1 MSTVKKVCICAFC
14 TALCYV
20 LPLVFHALTIG
31 TVFSPMHLPVLLC
44 GLVCGWPYGAVC
56 GVVGPLLSSLLTS
69 MPPAA
74 GLVGMVPELCA
85 YGLFSGLLLK
95 FTRTGRTFADL
106 YLALVPAMLLGRVAG
121 GVAKAVTFR
130 AQAKGYSIAAWG
142 SSYLVGTLAAIVMQL
157 IVLPALVVLLMRA
170 GAIPPRYPKT
180 AAAK

>member
-1 MSTVKKVCICAFC
+1 MSSVKKLCICALC
-14 TALCYV
+14 VALCV
-20 LPLVFHALTIG
+20 AMPQAFHLAGLG
-31 TVFSPMHLPVLLC
+31 NAFSPMHLPVLLC

-56 GVVGPLLSSLLTS
+56 GVAGPLLSSALTS

-95 FTRTGRTFADL
+95 LIRTGKTFADL

-121 GVAKAVTFR
+121 GVAKAVTFL
-130 AQAKGYSIAAWG
+130 AQAKGYSIAAWV
-142 SSYLVGTLAAIVMQL
+142 SSYLVGTLPAIVMQL

-180 AAAK
+180 AAAE